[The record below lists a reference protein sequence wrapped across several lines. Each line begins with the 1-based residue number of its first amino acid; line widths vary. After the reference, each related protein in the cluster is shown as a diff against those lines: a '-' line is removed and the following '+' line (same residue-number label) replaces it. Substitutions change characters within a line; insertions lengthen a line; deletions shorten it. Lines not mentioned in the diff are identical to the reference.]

1 MPSSKIEARKR
12 SCKTQRN
19 YDNRK
24 FWKVVKPLLSNEI
37 VFNENITLVEGE
49 KIIKTDQINPKVLN
63 KFFSNTKN
71 LEIPQ
76 YNQVDPI
83 CQDIKDSV
91 IEAIMKYRYHPS
103 IIVTK
108 ERCTISKFSFSFHEK
123 MTF

>member
-1 MPSSKIEARKR
+1 M
-12 SCKTQRN
+12 
-19 YDNRK
+19 
-24 FWKVVKPLLSNEI
+24 KPLLSNEI
-37 VFNENITLVEGE
+37 VFNESITLVEGE
-49 KIIKTDQINPKVLN
+49 EIIKTDQVNPKVLN

-103 IIVTK
+103 ITVIK

>member
-1 MPSSKIEARKR
+1 M
-12 SCKTQRN
+12 
-19 YDNRK
+19 
-24 FWKVVKPLLSNEI
+24 KPLLSNEI

-49 KIIKTDQINPKVLN
+49 EIIRSGKSKKTDQVNPKVLN

-103 IIVTK
+103 IIVIK

>member
-49 KIIKTDQINPKVLN
+49 EIIKTDQVNPKV
-63 KFFSNTKN
+63 
-71 LEIPQ
+71 
-76 YNQVDPI
+76 
-83 CQDIKDSV
+83 
-91 IEAIMKYRYHPS
+91 
-103 IIVTK
+103 
-108 ERCTISKFSFSFHEK
+108 
-123 MTF
+123 